1 MSELT
6 STSRLYQPF
15 STVAGCYAVFSPSF
29 YFAHKFA
36 KQPNIYRPCR
46 LLYKD
51 SCVAKLKEQYSTI
64 FESIVSYKDC
74 KDKPHEVLSAIAFEG
89 KDIVIHLER
98 SRLMENLSEDYLDDE
113 YDAGVSKDV
122 RSSVFSIS
130 IFYSERSELDKALQ
144 HFETHKTDNKN
155 NIFLITGT
163 AGDGFMLREFSTK
176 LPSKAEDFD
185 LELNYEDDFIKK
197 HKTILKR
204 LNTSNDTGLVIL
216 NGKPGTGKTTYI
228 KYLTTL
234 LDKKII
240 FVPPSM
246 AEGITAPNFLPFLL
260 ENKNCILVM
269 EDAEKVVGTRDSS
282 DTNNG
287 VSNILNMTDGIL
299 GDCLSI
305 QIIAT
310 LNTTKE
316 KIDPALLR
324 KGRLIA
330 DYEFKEL
337 PVDKAKKIF
346 EKLNMKVNVTTPL
359 TLTEIYNYDEED
371 HLKSAAAHTKR
382 MGFQPVEQ
390 AD

>member
-1 MSELT
+1 MG
-6 STSRLYQPF
+6 STPGQYQPF
-15 STVAGCYAVFSPSF
+15 STITGSYSVFSPSF
-29 YFAHKFA
+29 FFAHTFN
-36 KQPNIYRPCR
+36 KQPNSYRPCR
-46 LLYKD
+46 ILYKD
-51 SCVAKLKEQYSTI
+51 SCLEKLEKNYEKVYESMVSFKDSKDNLHEATAAVA
-64 FESIVSYKDC
+64 YKGN
-74 KDKPHEVLSAIAFEG
+74 E
-89 KDIVIHLER
+89 IVIHLER
-98 SRLMENLSEDYLDDE
+98 SRLLDDLSDDYIDDE
-113 YDAGVSKDV
+113 YDSGVSKDV
-122 RSSVFSIS
+122 RSTVFSIN
-130 IFYSERSELDKALQ
+130 IYYTNKKELDKALDY
-144 HFETHKTDNKN
+144 FEIHKTENKN

-163 AGDGFMLREFSTK
+163 PGDGYMLRDFTTK
-176 LPSKAEDFD
+176 LPSKTKEFD
-185 LELNYEDDFIKK
+185 LELNYEDDFVKK

-204 LNTSNDTGLVIL
+204 LKTPNDTGLVIL

-240 FVPPSM
+240 FVPPTM

-260 ENKNCILVM
+260 ENKNCILVI
-269 EDAEKVVGTRDSS
+269 EDAEKVIGTRESN

-299 GDCLSI
+299 GDCLNI

-337 PVDKAKKIF
+337 PIEKVKKLF
-346 EKLNMKVNVTTPL
+346 EVLKIKEEVKKPL
-359 TLTEIYNYDEED
+359 TLTEIYNYEDEENSTEKKD
-371 HLKSAAAHTKR
+371 PPR
-382 MGFQPVEQ
+382 RIGFGT
-390 AD
+390 